1 MSRTPP
7 SSPERRRLWW
17 VVVYYVLLAGALY
30 LMERL
35 FPGTLEALGNGRL
48 EALAAATDVFEAA
61 TGAGPGAPPIGVPV
75 DNAIPGV
82 ALAAVS
88 MVGSLVI
95 MVPVTWVYMVTR
107 GYRGYTE
114 SVLHTLLILPV
125 AVTGIVMVVQHSV
138 ALAFSLAGIVAAVRF
153 RTTLEDTKDAVYV
166 FLAIGVGLASGI
178 QALGIALTLSLVFNA
193 VVLVLWRTR
202 FGNPYTEQGLG
213 AGGMSRGEAQVGP
226 SQVETVQ
233 IIPDPSLLDAAT
245 PADIGEALDRAAW
258 LERHIA
264 VERRKRKGERANSVL
279 LIHARDAVAARAHV
293 EPILEMHTTHHKPVE
308 DLKTAAGELV
318 LAYLLRVDEPGAGD
332 RILDGLAPA
341 PGAAVHAVELL
352 SLKGLKKRK

>member
-1 MSRTPP
+1 MSATPP

-17 VVVYYVLLAGALY
+17 VAAYYVVLAAVLTI
-30 LMERL
+30 LTRL
-35 FPGTLEALGNGRL
+35 FPEAMQTLGSGRL
-48 EALAAATDVFEAA
+48 EALAATDVFNAAPVGEAVA
-61 TGAGPGAPPIGVPV
+61 DTV
-75 DNAIPGV
+75 IPGV
-82 ALAAVS
+82 GLATVS
-88 MVGSLVI
+88 MFGALVI
-95 MVPVTWVYMVTR
+95 MVPITWVYMVTR

-178 QALGIALTLSLVFNA
+178 QALGIALALSLVFNG

-202 FGNPYTEQGLG
+202 FGNPYAGQGLG
-213 AGGMSRGEAQVGP
+213 RGGMTRGEAQVGP
-226 SQVETVQ
+226 DRAETVQ
-233 IIPDPSLLDAAT
+233 IVPHSALLDAAA

-264 VERRKRKGERANSVL
+264 VERRKRKGERANAVL
-279 LIHARDAVAARAHV
+279 LVHARNASEARSLV
-293 EPILEMHTTHHKPVE
+293 EPLLEGLTTRHKAVE
-308 DLKTAAGELV
+308 DLMTASGRV
-318 LAYLLRVDEPGAGD
+318 ILAYLMRLDEPWAGD
-332 RILDGLAPA
+332 QILDGLAPA
-341 PGAAVHAVELL
+341 SGGSVEAAELL
-352 SLKGLKKRK
+352 SLKGLKKRS